1 MKRVL
6 TVLFATIAVSA
17 FALPRVKVAD
27 ILAMDADEIAA
38 CGKCELEVQ
47 VAFVIPWV
55 NNAFVATDVGDAD
68 GHALYFAA
76 FTDPQPG
83 MFDSVEAGDI
93 MKVIGTPDPMLL

>member
-6 TVLFATIAVSA
+6 TVLFATIAISA

-47 VAFVIPWV
+47 VTFVIPWV

-68 GHALYFAA
+68 GHALSLIRSRECLTASRPA
-76 FTDPQPG
+76 T
-83 MFDSVEAGDI
+83 
-93 MKVIGTPDPMLL
+93 